1 MSRPTDTQLKNK
13 GQFKPPYLLLK
24 LTLSGGLFYWL
35 VNRGLV
41 DIKSLELFMSS
52 PTLILS
58 AILFWLFGPI
68 LLSAIRWKIL
78 LKSAGFRISTYK
90 AVKLQLVGV
99 FFTTVLPG
107 SLGGDL
113 VKAYYLIADNKEKS
127 KTSAIWSILFDR
139 LVGMCG
145 LFLIGTAFI
154 FLNFDS
160 LWENTSL
167 RLVML
172 LVPAYVAGFIV
183 LVFILRLIKPA
194 IAGNVSE
201 GGGVGLTGK
210 LLNAFEKLRVYAG
223 DNGVLVKS
231 VSLSAVAHGL
241 SFLFFYQLYL
251 FTSGSGSGLFTELPA
266 IASIFPIGMLMTVL
280 PISPGGLGV
289 GHLAFSQ
296 LFAIIGLTNGA
307 NVFNSYF
314 ISQILLNLTG
324 VIAYLHIRPGRTWSS
339 SPSGTKAYT
348 NR

>member
-24 LTLSGGLFYWL
+24 LTFSGGLFYWL
-35 VNRGLV
+35 VNRGVV
-41 DIKSLELFMSS
+41 DIKSLELFISS

-78 LKSAGFRISTYK
+78 LESAGFRISTYK

-145 LFLIGTAFI
+145 LFLIGTVFI

-167 RLVML
+167 RLVMV
-172 LVPAYVAGFIV
+172 LVPAYVAGFIA

-201 GGGVGLTGK
+201 DSRAGLKDK
-210 LLNAFEKLRVYAG
+210 LLNAFEKLRVYAE

-251 FTSGSGSGLFTELPA
+251 YTSGNSLFIDFST

-324 VIAYLHIRPGRTWSS
+324 VIAYLNIRSGRTWSS
-339 SPSGTKAYT
+339 SPSRTKAYT